1 MSRVKIQGQSGKSVL
16 LDQIRESIFDTVTL
30 TNAGGSN
37 GTREFFSDIQGK
49 QRWQTNLN
57 QANLLEKNVSF
68 KIMSMCLIA
77 HTLTFANKAY
87 LAAFL
92 EKTSARLQIGE
103 RDFWK
108 GSTRFMAGGVYNEAA
123 IAGGTDR
130 EHVYT
135 QLGTPAKHGVMF
147 GKDAHEIPS
156 LFTFKVVMETLGVV
170 ATPDAGED
178 ISLICK
184 LDGLKRRPVQ

>member
-1 MSRVKIQGQSGKSVL
+1 MSRVKVQGAGGKTVL
-16 LDQIRESIFDTVTL
+16 LDQLREAIFDTVTL

-49 QRWQTNLN
+49 KKWQTNLN

-68 KIMSMCLIA
+68 KILSMCLMA
-77 HTLTFANKAY
+77 HAAVYANLNY
-87 LAAFL
+87 LSAFI
-92 EKTSARLQIGE
+92 EKTSVRLQIGD

-108 GSTRFMAGGVYNEAA
+108 GSARFLAGGVYTE
-123 IAGGTDR
+123 IAGGTDASYQQYG
-130 EHVYT
+130 E
-135 QLGTPAKHGVMF
+135 LSKHGVVF

-156 LFTFKVVMETLGVV
+156 LFTFKVVMDTDGV
-170 ATPDAGED
+170 ATAPNAAED
-178 ISLICK
+178 INLVCK